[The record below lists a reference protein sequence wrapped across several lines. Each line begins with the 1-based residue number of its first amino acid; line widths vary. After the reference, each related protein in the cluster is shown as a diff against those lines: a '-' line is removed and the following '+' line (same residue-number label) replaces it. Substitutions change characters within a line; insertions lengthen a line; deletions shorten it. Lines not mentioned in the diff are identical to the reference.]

1 MKRDSFIFY
10 RSFFE
15 ATKPLSQDQKA
26 QLYDAICFYSLEQ
39 EELELDPICSAMFS
53 LIKPQLEANH
63 RRYINGTKKKQTIS
77 KVEAKPKQTISKKQ
91 ANVNVNVNVNPN
103 VNPNVNQKEVLK
115 LYDEFCQNKF
125 GAPAKLNG
133 MEVKAMKSIVIYL
146 KALCK
151 SKGDDSDQ
159 QIIKSWSFILSGW
172 DKLEPFLQKQIK
184 LTQINSNLTNIINQL
199 KNGGKSKSSSI
210 AEQILSKYS

>member
-15 ATKPLSQDQKA
+15 ATNPLSQDQKA

-39 EELELDPICSAMFS
+39 EIIDLDPICSAMFA

-63 RRYINGTKKKQTIS
+63 RRYLNGTKKKQTTS
-77 KVEAKPKQTISKKQ
+77 KPEAKAKQSVSKTE
-91 ANVNVNVNVNPN
+91 ANVNVNVNDNVNLNPN
-103 VNPNVNQKEVLK
+103 VNYKEMINI
-115 LYDEFCQNKF
+115 YDLFCRSKF
-125 GAPAKLNG
+125 DAPAKING
-133 MEVKAMKSIVIYL
+133 SEGKAMKSIIVYL

-159 QIIKSWSFILSGW
+159 QIIKSWRFILSGW

-199 KNGGKSKSSSI
+199 KNGGKSKSNII
-210 AEQILSKYS
+210 AEQILSKYA